1 MTLGRIFFDL
11 IVSGV
16 ATAGF
21 ALLFRTETRSLLPG
35 ALIGG
40 VGYIVYDALAL
51 RSCVEG
57 RKVPGGPSHEAVSS
71 QIAYI
76 QSFINGCSPSG
87 Q

>member
-21 ALLFRTETRSLLPG
+21 ALLFRTEMRSLLPG

-40 VGYIVYDALAL
+40 VGYICLLYTS
-51 RSCVEG
+51 RCV
-57 RKVPGGPSHEAVSS
+57 
-71 QIAYI
+71 
-76 QSFINGCSPSG
+76 
-87 Q
+87 

>member
-1 MTLGRIFFDL
+1 MVVGRLVHQCIGAGQTLDTLELAQFQAASSLFD
-11 IVSGV
+11 
-16 ATAGF
+16 AD
-21 ALLFRTETRSLLPG
+21 
-35 ALIGG
+35 
-40 VGYIVYDALAL
+40 VYDALAL